1 MSLIS
6 ARAALLRS
14 SQVRKTLLL
23 VTVVLALL
31 AGLLAM
37 HTISTTMGSHSQ
49 PEAAAM
55 AMSAGTHVETG
66 AHVGARSHVDSYS
79 HDPVG
84 AGECDGECGP
94 GHDMAAM
101 VCVLALLFTSLL
113 LVLVQAGSGRRTL
126 VSGRLTIV
134 RTLRVTALRS
144 FRDPPDLVKLSI
156 SRT

>member
-6 ARAALLRS
+6 VRAALLHP
-14 SQVRKTLLL
+14 SQVRKMLLL
-23 VTVVLALL
+23 VAFVLALV

-55 AMSAGTHVETG
+55 AMSAGTHIETG
-66 AHVGARSHVDSYS
+66 ADVGARSHADGHYR
-79 HDPVG
+79 DPAA
-84 AGECDGECGP
+84 AGKCDGECGP

-113 LVLVQAGSGRRTL
+113 LVLVQAGSGRTL

-134 RTLRVTALRS
+134 RNLRVAALRP